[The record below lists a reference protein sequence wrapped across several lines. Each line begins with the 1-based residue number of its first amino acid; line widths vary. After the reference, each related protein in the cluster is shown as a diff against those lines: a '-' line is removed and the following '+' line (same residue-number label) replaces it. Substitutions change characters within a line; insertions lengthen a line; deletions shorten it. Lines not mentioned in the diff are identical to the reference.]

1 MIVTRKAIS
10 RRTILRGMGATV
22 ALPLLD
28 AMIPALTAA
37 QNTPAKAVRRLGVVY
52 HPNGVIYE
60 KWLPK
65 GVGANFELSPTL
77 AGLQPF
83 KDQLIVVTGL
93 FMDLAEALGDGGGD
107 HSRASGGYLSGV
119 HVKKSDAVVEGGI
132 SMDQIAARAFER
144 ETQLSSLQLQ
154 MDDNSL
160 VGSCDVGYSCAYS
173 STISWL
179 TPTLPLMTEN
189 NPRVVFERL
198 FGATDSTD
206 PGVRAARLRQDR
218 SILDSVRDRV
228 KQLQRQLGAA
238 DNTRVNDYL
247 TSLRDVERRIQ
258 KTEEQSAKEVPD
270 VARPAGIPESF
281 DEHAHL
287 LYDLQLL
294 AYQADITRVITFMYG
309 REQSPRPYPQIGVPE
324 PHHSMTHHQN
334 DPVKMEK
341 CVKIQQYHLKLF
353 TDYLEKLR
361 NTPDGDGSLL
371 DHMII
376 LYGGGIS
383 NSDRHTHGPLPTLV
397 VGGGGG
403 ALKGGRHLVYPEHTP
418 LTNLQLTLL
427 NVLGVPTEKIGDST
441 GQFKE
446 LSEVGVSALGSAD
459 GHRAVLVRRCCAIDC
474 GLNIRERRP
483 ARRIAQQLTSLEHP
497 TTQDVQQ
504 LLPEQPAHH
513 DGEYEERDQRA
524 EHDARPLVLHGLVS
538 PKTREWFWDS
548 GLRQSE
554 RAAALFDGL
563 LVDHHPADRNAIQN
577 DPNPPLGLWLCDYAK
592 GAIVLRR
599 ARVGVDDPIGNPH
612 KTRALGPILQGTR
625 QHPLPSTRLPAAR
638 SCPCSTRHG

>member
-1 MIVTRKAIS
+1 MIVTKKAIS
-10 RRTILRGMGATV
+10 RRTILRGVGATV

-37 QNTPAKAVRRLGVVY
+37 DRTVAKPVRRLGVIY
-52 HPNGVIYE
+52 HPNGVIYD

-65 GVGANFELSPTL
+65 GVGADFELSPTL

-83 KDQLIVVTGL
+83 KDKLIVVSGL

-107 HSRASGGYLSGV
+107 HSRACGGYLNGV
-119 HVKKSDAVVEGGI
+119 HVKKSDTVVEAGI
-132 SMDQIAARAFER
+132 SMDQIAAKAFAR

-154 MDDNSL
+154 MDDNSI

-173 STISWL
+173 STLSWL

-189 NPRVVFERL
+189 NPSVGFERL

-206 PGVRAARLRQDR
+206 PDVRAARLRQDR
-218 SILDSVRDRV
+218 SLLDSVTDRV
-228 KQLQRQLGAA
+228 KQLQRRLGTA
-238 DNTRVNDYL
+238 DNRRVNDYL

-258 KTEEQSAKEVPD
+258 KTEEQSAREVPD
-270 VARPAGIPESF
+270 VIRPAGIPDSF

-294 AYQADITRVITFMYG
+294 AYQSDITRVITFMYG

-324 PHHSMTHHQN
+324 PHHPVTHHQN

-371 DHMII
+371 DHVMI
-376 LYGGGIS
+376 LYGSGIS
-383 NSDRHTHGPLPTLV
+383 NSDRHTHGPLPTLL
-397 VGGGGG
+397 VGGGSG

-418 LTNLQLTLL
+418 LPNLQLPML
-427 NVLGVPTEKIGDST
+427 NTLGVPTEKLGDST

-446 LSEVGVSALGSAD
+446 LSD
-459 GHRAVLVRRCCAIDC
+459 LV
-474 GLNIRERRP
+474 
-483 ARRIAQQLTSLEHP
+483 
-497 TTQDVQQ
+497 
-504 LLPEQPAHH
+504 
-513 DGEYEERDQRA
+513 
-524 EHDARPLVLHGLVS
+524 
-538 PKTREWFWDS
+538 
-548 GLRQSE
+548 
-554 RAAALFDGL
+554 
-563 LVDHHPADRNAIQN
+563 
-577 DPNPPLGLWLCDYAK
+577 
-592 GAIVLRR
+592 
-599 ARVGVDDPIGNPH
+599 
-612 KTRALGPILQGTR
+612 
-625 QHPLPSTRLPAAR
+625 
-638 SCPCSTRHG
+638 